1 MLKKNGIDYSK
12 LEDKIFK
19 KSYRFEDVKD
29 RLEAVAFDIV
39 KFKDDDKSAQLW
51 QVQSADDGNYIVS
64 LYQQDEEIEKSANL
78 WEVAINKTAN
88 QLQISYKGD
97 PIVKVAASKLG
108 IPNDEIGTIPEYL
121 PNKLAESKKLV
132 KSLLNELSSASK
144 EEVLKKYPELV

>member
-29 RLEAVAFDIV
+29 RLETVAFDIV